1 MYMMHDYLLGAYRG
15 AGTITQKI
23 RERHYWKIVYQDCKE
38 HMKTCKKCQFQDTLR
53 KNNELHPILVGGP

>member
-1 MYMMHDYLLGAYRG
+1 MMHDYLLGAYRG

-38 HMKTCKKCQFQDTLR
+38 YVKTCKKYQF
-53 KNNELHPILVGGP
+53 